1 MTLQSKHVA
10 AKSANKTPKAPARDW
25 CPGSPKVVEI
35 DGVSATVG
43 IHDAP
48 PAGKF
53 KGGLVLFCHVNGRYP
68 VQGGASKVAGLALGA
83 AAILRG
89 DLGEDA
95 IVWLKES
102 TGNI

>member
-1 MTLQSKHVA
+1 MSLQSKHVA
-10 AKSANKTPKAPARDW
+10 ARSASTPKAPSRDW
-25 CPGSPKVVEI
+25 ALGPKVVEI

-43 IHDAP
+43 IHDAAP
-48 PAGKF
+48 NGKY

-95 IVWLKES
+95 IAWLKES
-102 TGNI
+102 SGNI